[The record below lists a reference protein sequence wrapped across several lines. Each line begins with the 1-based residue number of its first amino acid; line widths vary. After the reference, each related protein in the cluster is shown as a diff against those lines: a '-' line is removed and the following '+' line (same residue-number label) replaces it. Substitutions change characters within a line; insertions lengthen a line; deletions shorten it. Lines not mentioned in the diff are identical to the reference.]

1 MAFHCFPVG
10 SVCGC
15 LRAEDKGCAKLRTAG
30 AERHCSFDPCP
41 SDLLRRW
48 HPYQS
53 ARSSQVSR
61 PTCWCST
68 APPWRHM
75 SFMVRSTI
83 CRAGANQHA
92 PDWNTRCQLGKP
104 LKMGAN
110 EASAADTQV
119 MLHGMYVNSSGAIL
133 STHET
138 GKAWA
143 SIRLLQIPSFLLLT
157 AKLWI
162 ATCHSWRACA
172 WRAFNASV
180 RGHMIESE
188 PTCQPHRRH
197 SATTPSTA
205 SRTGGIT

>member
-1 MAFHCFPVG
+1 MRNRPLSTPKAWLFSAQRAGPLKTSLRQ
-10 SVCGC
+10 SVCTSSTQHV
-15 LRAEDKGCAKLRTAG
+15 LTAHQ
-30 AERHCSFDPCP
+30 RWTL

-61 PTCWCST
+61 PTCWFST

-83 CRAGANQHA
+83 CRTGANQHA

-138 GKAWA
+138 GEGLGNYPPLADSKLSPAD
-143 SIRLLQIPSFLLLT
+143 SKVVDSHLSLLEGLLL
-157 AKLWI
+157 
-162 ATCHSWRACA
+162 
-172 WRAFNASV
+172 
-180 RGHMIESE
+180 E
-188 PTCQPHRRH
+188 
-197 SATTPSTA
+197 
-205 SRTGGIT
+205 GI